1 MQTLRF
7 FRKKEIL
14 PEVLQAINWKLPDS
28 LDVEIKESENGGF
41 YAVIKNIPGC
51 ITQADSG
58 QELYEMVNDA
68 VHTYFEIPKAYIP
81 FVRSYIPDED
91 VRKRFD
97 IKINEG
103 EFVFQVA

>member
-1 MQTLRF
+1 MKTSVF

-28 LDVEIKESENGGF
+28 LEVEIKESKGGGF
-41 YAVIKNIPGC
+41 YAVVKNLPGC

-68 VHTYFEIPKAYIP
+68 VYTYFQIPREYAPY
-81 FVRSYIPDED
+81 VRSYIPSEEI
-91 VRKRFD
+91 RKKFD
-97 IKINEG
+97 IKIKEG
-103 EFVFQVA
+103 EFVFQAA